1 MHIKV
6 RQANPNMFGNIKN
19 SENLSSY
26 RFTVDY
32 PEDFEFVKL
41 VYENLYHENPNFGM
55 DDIIKLLKK
64 KPELLDINSKYV
76 GFYNIDAPEI

>member
-1 MHIKV
+1 
-6 RQANPNMFGNIKN
+6 
-19 SENLSSY
+19 
-26 RFTVDY
+26 
-32 PEDFEFVKL
+32 
-41 VYENLYHENPNFGM
+41 M